1 MNYTAQIERMAD
13 IQSEMEPIHK
23 AHWEETE
30 GYRHGLGL
38 NFDYARV
45 IDYETRGM
53 YLLFTLRCDGE
64 LVGNCGIYLNQS
76 THTQK
81 KVATE
86 DTIFILADHR
96 KGGTSRWFHDRV
108 EDALKDMGVSETRI
122 TVKLANRA
130 QKLFERW
137 GYKPTAV
144 ELVKVY

>member
-1 MNYTAQIERMAD
+1 MKYTAQIERMAD
-13 IQSEMEPIHK
+13 IQAEMEPIHL
-23 AHWEETE
+23 AHWHETE

-38 NFDYARV
+38 NFDYERV
-45 IDYETRGM
+45 IEYEKRGL
-53 YLLFTLRCDGE
+53 YVLFTLRGDGE
-64 LVGNCGIYLNQS
+64 LVGNCGIYLNLS

-86 DTIFILADHR
+86 DTIFILPDHR
-96 KGGTSRWFHDRV
+96 KGGNSRWFHDQV
-108 EDALKDMGVSETRI
+108 ESTLIDMGVSETRI